1 MGVNMHRILAS
12 AAVLAA
18 SAPLALL
25 GMSSA
30 HAGEH
35 SGDCDVTR
43 GVDFCPSPPP
53 VPVPLPSP
61 GFNLI
66 LGSRGNDTIF
76 GTHGAD
82 AIFGFRGD
90 DRLIGNG
97 GSDLLLGQRGNDTL
111 IDNQP
116 AFFGNV
122 VTLRGGSGV
131 DLCIGNT
138 GDVFR
143 SCETVIVLP

>member
-1 MGVNMHRILAS
+1 MFVKL
-12 AAVLAA
+12 AAVAA
-18 SAPLALL
+18 AVIAPLAFAVP
-25 GMSSA
+25 SA

-35 SGDCDVTR
+35 SGDCDPTK
-43 GVDFCPSPPP
+43 GIEMCPQPPQPSPQ
-53 VPVPLPSP
+53 

-82 AIFGFRGD
+82 AIFGLRGD
-90 DRLIGNG
+90 DRLITNG
-97 GSDLLLGQRGNDTL
+97 GPDILFGQRGNDTL
-111 IDNQP
+111 VDNQP

-122 VTLRGGSGV
+122 ATLRGGSGT
-131 DLCIGNT
+131 DLCIGTTN
-138 GDVFR
+138 DVFR

>member
-1 MGVNMHRILAS
+1 MFVK
-12 AAVLAA
+12 LAA
-18 SAPLALL
+18 IAAAAIAPLAFVAPA
-25 GMSSA
+25 A

-35 SGDCDVTR
+35 GGDCDPSR
-43 GVDFCPSPPP
+43 GVNFCPSPPP
-53 VPVPLPSP
+53 PPAPVPT

-90 DRLIGNG
+90 DRLITNG
-97 GSDLLLGQRGNDTL
+97 GADTLFGQRGNDTL
-111 IDNQP
+111 VDNQP

-122 VTLRGGSGV
+122 ATLRGGSGT
-131 DLCIGNT
+131 DLCIGTTN
-138 GDVFR
+138 DVFR